1 MPRTERM
8 LIQSTS
14 SISMSQ
20 VKCFWACKWETP
32 WATCLAW
39 KQQHKVVLST
49 MCFLAVASKLG
60 FFWLLKSA
68 IAAARAL
75 LLTMVARCREMG
87 AQKVGGG
94 RISAVVVWWR
104 GHLNAKI
111 IYIKHIIVGTKN
123 HFKQFVLKVK
133 FDCVIFNANKLIK
146 NLIWKLQILSW
157 KINKMFWKHK
167 YCIYYI

>member
-1 MPRTERM
+1 MFLTNCSVGGMPRAEKT
-8 LIQSTS
+8 LIQSTN

-20 VKCFWACKWETP
+20 VRCPWACKWETP
-32 WATCLAW
+32 RAACLAW
-39 KQQHKVVLST
+39 KWQRKVVLST
-49 MCFLAVASKLG
+49 VCFLAVAPKLG

-104 GHLNAKI
+104 GHLNAP
-111 IYIKHIIVGTKN
+111 HLRDGVAPLS
-123 HFKQFVLKVK
+123 HQ
-133 FDCVIFNANKLIK
+133 DCC
-146 NLIWKLQILSW
+146 LQGW
-157 KINKMFWKHK
+157 P
-167 YCIYYI
+167 